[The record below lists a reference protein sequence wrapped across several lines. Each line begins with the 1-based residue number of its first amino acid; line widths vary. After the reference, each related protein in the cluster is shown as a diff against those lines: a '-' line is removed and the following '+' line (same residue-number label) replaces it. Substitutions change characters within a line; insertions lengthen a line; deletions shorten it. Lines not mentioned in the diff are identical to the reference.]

1 MNEGAVSNVLGF
13 SLILGVVIIAL
24 SLVFSHTY
32 FMVNDAKEKVK
43 YESMAQGFRKIQS
56 IVEYSAYS
64 KNPLKSIRILLN
76 EGSISVNSGGDLS
89 VSVVINN
96 TTAYSCTS
104 KMGIIEYSFKSTKV
118 AFENGGVW
126 FLSNDKPVIVSE
138 PRIFIYKK
146 TINNETILF
155 IALTKINGNG
165 SVGGKGFAEVE
176 IRYNS
181 SETRIFNESGYVE
194 MNITSD
200 YARAWKRYFDE
211 LRGYTEN
218 TVLQTELNNSSL
230 NVSIYF
236 DKLVL
241 TQYVLK
247 ASVST

>member
-1 MNEGAVSNVLGF
+1 MSERAVSNVLGF

-32 FMVNDAKEKVK
+32 FMINDAKEKVK

-56 IVEYSAYS
+56 IIEYSAYS

-76 EGSISVNSGGDLS
+76 EGSISVKPGGD
-89 VSVVINN
+89 VTICVVINN
-96 TTAYSCTS
+96 TTAYSYS
-104 KMGIIEYSFKSTKV
+104 GKMGMIEYSFKETRV

-126 FLSNDKPVIVSE
+126 LLSSGKPVMVSE

-146 TINNETILF
+146 KVNNETILF
-155 IALTKINGNG
+155 IALTKINGSG

-176 IRYNS
+176 VRYNS
-181 SETRIFNESGYVE
+181 SETRVFNESGYVE

-200 YARAWKRYFDE
+200 YAQAWKRYFDG

-218 TVLQTELNNSSL
+218 TVLQTELNESSL

-236 DKLVL
+236 NKLVL
-241 TQYVLK
+241 TQYILDS
-247 ASVST
+247 SVGT